1 MYGQLLSAREDQ
13 SLYTPVSLHGV
24 IVFFVLGSTE
34 DLEARAIKSSLQT
47 KAPGDAW
54 EGASQ
59 SRRVTGLAET
69 AGAGKTRR
77 VFINESKA
85 IIKKRSIAST
95 KCNYS

>member
-47 KAPGDAW
+47 KAPGDTPRGEARL
-54 EGASQ
+54 SQ
-59 SRRVTGLAET
+59 DG
-69 AGAGKTRR
+69 
-77 VFINESKA
+77 
-85 IIKKRSIAST
+85 
-95 KCNYS
+95 